1 MNTTPETPTA
11 PVSDAQWRAMRNL
24 FHSLAIA
31 VLILTGTFF
40 VFLFRQ
46 VMTVKNNTEEMVKF
60 LHQYEESDVPE
71 MIERIRIKL
80 DDYRKKDPGYTP
92 IYVKYFGTNPPA
104 RPMGAAAGKVAPVS
118 TNAAGTNTAR

>member
-1 MNTTPETPTA
+1 MNTTPETSPA
-11 PVSDAQWRAMRNL
+11 PVSDAQWRALRNL

-46 VMTVKNNTEEMVKF
+46 VMTVKSNTEEMVRF
-60 LHQYEESDVPE
+60 LQQYEQSDVPE

-80 DDYRKKDPGYTP
+80 DDYRKKDPGFTP

-104 RPMGAAAGKVAPVS
+104 RAMGGGALKVSAGS
-118 TNAAGTNTAR
+118 TNGARTNVAR